1 MADVPLVVIS
11 EFAQAER
18 RITPSWSISQLKTK
32 LETVTGVPPSCQ
44 RLSLK
49 PTAGAEAITIEAP
62 NEDDTHLTN
71 FPLAPYAE
79 LHFLKSLVWLFS
91 GHFYSVA
98 LLSWHSTGVARGG
111 RAGEA
116 VGVRRWA
123 LGCYAQ
129 EPEDR
134 HLSFSPPWC
143 HRWRLSHSNALDKAD
158 RDPTRQVI
166 DTRPAAS
173 RINLNDTANVD
184 KYVMPEEEYEKKAD
198 SVLAWKKNQKL
209 GRFDPDAPSHEQAK
223 LDALDREVAT
233 RGIAVGRRCRVGG
246 EDTRRGLIQYVG
258 EVKEIPGGLGTWV
271 AVKLDEPVGKNDGS
285 IAGTRYW
292 GEPSEL
298 KHGVFVRPERV
309 EVGDFPAL
317 DDLED
322 MEEI

>member
-11 EFAQAER
+11 EFAQSER

-32 LETVTGVPPSCQ
+32 LETVTGVPPGCQ

-49 PTAGAEAITIEAP
+49 PTAGAEAIAIEAP
-62 NEDDTHLTN
+62 NEDDTHLSN

-79 LHFLKSLVWLFS
+79 LH
-91 GHFYSVA
+91 
-98 LLSWHSTGVARGG
+98 
-111 RAGEA
+111 
-116 VGVRRWA
+116 
-123 LGCYAQ
+123 
-129 EPEDR
+129 
-134 HLSFSPPWC
+134 
-143 HRWRLSHSNALDKAD
+143 
-158 RDPTRQVI
+158 VI
-166 DTRPAAS
+166 DTRPPAS
-173 RINLNDTANVD
+173 RINLNDTAGVD
-184 KYVMPEEEYEKKAD
+184 KYVMPEEEYEKKSD
-198 SVLAWKKNQKL
+198 SVLAWKKAQKL

-223 LDALDREVAT
+223 LSALDREVAT

-246 EDTRRGLIQYVG
+246 EDTRRGVIQYVG
-258 EVKEIPGGLGTWV
+258 EVKEIPGGLGSWV

-292 GEPSEL
+292 GEPSDL